1 MKSPL
6 KYNFNNQGMLIFAAM
21 MLMSFFMGISAVM
34 AKITITMKK
43 TSTSSLTTWKQD
55 IQVQN
60 ILAAISYQLLN
71 NASNP
76 NGSGVTWQNSSGAVL
91 GTNPSTGF
99 LPLSNVISILAKD
112 SANFLKSTTTNTW
125 TNPFV
130 TAEDDHDFSII
141 NIRNIATTVNPIS
154 HPLSSSLGLI
164 PPQYGGYVV
173 ETIHVQPNTGNT
185 GATYCLKI
193 SAYVCDSGSDTS
205 TCYPNSNISAASM
218 VITTTRTC
226 PLSIGASIPQ
236 LVATTNPGDS
246 FYSLNCVCSTGT
258 LNGSNQCQ

>member
-60 ILAAISYQLLN
+60 ILAVISYQLLN
-71 NASNP
+71 ASNP
-76 NGSGVTWQNSSGAVL
+76 TDLGVTWRNNTDTSNT
-91 GTNPSTGF
+91 GTYSNF
-99 LPLSNVISILAKD
+99 PLSGTISMLANNL
-112 SANFLKSTTTNTW
+112 ANSLKSTTPNTW

-130 TAEDDHDFSII
+130 TAEDDQYFSII
-141 NIRNIATTVNPIS
+141 NIRNIATTAGSISNP
-154 HPLSSSLGLI
+154 LGYLGLI
-164 PPQYGGYVV
+164 NPPQYGGYLV
-173 ETIHVQPNTGNT
+173 ETVYVQPNATNT

-193 SAYVCDSGSDTS
+193 SAYVCDSGSSIS
-205 TCYPNSNISAASM
+205 TCYANSNISAASM

-226 PLSIGASIPQ
+226 PNNIGPPITQQHVASD
-236 LVATTNPGDS
+236 PGDS
-246 FYSLNCVCSTGT
+246 FYNLKCICSNAGGV
-258 LNGSNQCQ
+258 NGSNQCP